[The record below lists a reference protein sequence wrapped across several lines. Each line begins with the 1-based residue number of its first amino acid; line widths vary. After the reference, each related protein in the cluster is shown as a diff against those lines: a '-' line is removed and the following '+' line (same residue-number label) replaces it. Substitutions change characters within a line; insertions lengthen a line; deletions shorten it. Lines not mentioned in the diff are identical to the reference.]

1 MDNRTKH
8 QHIVKNASKIV
19 ALADRRGTVVAA
31 EKFNISPYGV
41 YVAKALTGE
50 YVPEGTLSCIIEDNP
65 SMQTRSKKS
74 RR

>member
-1 MDNRTKH
+1 MDNRKKH
-8 QHIVKNASKIV
+8 QHIVKNAKKIV
-19 ALADRRGTVVAA
+19 ELADRRGTAVAA

-50 YVPEGTLSCIIEDNP
+50 YVPPATMSCIIEDNP
-65 SMQTRSKKS
+65 SMQTRKK